1 VATLTWLN
9 EICEAQKGLA
19 LNVDPV
25 ITIQKLKEERKSV
38 ISFCKPIVNTPK
50 PIPVVEKKE
59 EEEEEDIDTSNT
71 GTTERTAEDTAERT
85 SEGINAESTAES
97 TAEGKS
103 DPMDVDEPEVDLS
116 GKDADG
122 DTNMNDAA

>member
-1 VATLTWLN
+1 MATLTWLN

-59 EEEEEDIDTSNT
+59 EEEEEEEDIDTSNT
-71 GTTERTAEDTAERT
+71 GTAEGTAEGTSESTA
-85 SEGINAESTAES
+85 EGINAES

>member
-59 EEEEEDIDTSNT
+59 EEEEEEDIDTSNT
-71 GTTERTAEDTAERT
+71 GTA
-85 SEGINAESTAES
+85 EGINAESTAES